1 MGLFPEHVDIFK
13 TADSSAHA
21 KAAKELLLIT
31 AITAA
36 PFAVGLFAFL
46 LVQPHP
52 TDSRYGVSVYL
63 EAVFLRGQLFLIS
76 VSYLATSLHR
86 LFNSDSSY
94 RRPDIINVFS
104 IILFGIIGVFYGIN
118 PTFAEIENPIVKSFS
133 LLFFVISVIF
143 YYYIAVLS
151 YERPAPIQKTLEVGA
166 DDLAKRLGSRRE
178 EA

>member
-1 MGLFPEHVDIFK
+1 M
-13 TADSSAHA
+13 
-21 KAAKELLLIT
+21 
-31 AITAA
+31 
-36 PFAVGLFAFL
+36 
-46 LVQPHP
+46 
-52 TDSRYGVSVYL
+52 
-63 EAVFLRGQLFLIS
+63 RGQLFLIS